1 MKDLST
7 TIIITALLLLP
18 LAVWSETADF
28 EVWNNRLAI
37 PTLIPEPSRHTP
49 HYSTGTFLPPII
61 KESLTLTPA
70 DNPIL
75 LTTTTRV
82 SPNVTVTLTAG
93 TAVYAHEF
101 AGFIVAGHLV
111 AEGTTAQPIQ
121 FISNEV
127 HPLNQTWSGIT
138 VTKDGQLTITHAD
151 LHHAS
156 PAFTCLTG
164 SNASLSNV
172 HITDTSLGIF
182 TTTPDCRLSH
192 SRINSTRDGIVAI
205 GVAPT
210 VAHTKIFAARS
221 DIVKIDETSN

>member
-7 TIIITALLLLP
+7 TIIIAALLLLP
-18 LAVWSETADF
+18 LAIWSETADF
-28 EVWNNRLAI
+28 EVWNNRLVI
-37 PTLIPEPSRHTP
+37 PTLTPEPNRHTP
-49 HYSTGTFLPPII
+49 RNDAGTFLPPVIE
-61 KESLTLTPA
+61 ESLTLTPA

-75 LTTTTRV
+75 LTTTTRI
-82 SPNVTVTLTAG
+82 SPNATVILTPG

-101 AGFIVAGHLV
+101 AGLIVAGHLV
-111 AEGTTAQPIQ
+111 AEGTAAQPIQ

-151 LHHAS
+151 LHQAS

-182 TTTPDCRLSH
+182 TTTPDCRLSY

-210 VAHTKIFAARS
+210 VAHTKIFAAHGN
-221 DIVKIDETSN
+221 IVKYVRTF

>member
-7 TIIITALLLLP
+7 TIIIAALLLLP

-37 PTLIPEPSRHTP
+37 PTLTPEPNRHTP
-49 HYSTGTFLPPII
+49 HYSAGTFLPPII

-101 AGFIVAGHLV
+101 AGLIVAGRLI
-111 AEGTTAQPIQ
+111 AAGTAAQPIQ
-121 FISNEV
+121 FASNEV

-138 VTKDGQLTITHAD
+138 ATKDGQLTITHTN

-164 SNASLSNV
+164 SSASLSNI

-182 TTTPDCRLSH
+182 TATPDCRLSY
-192 SRINSTRDGIVAI
+192 SRINSTRDGIITI
-205 GVAPT
+205 GVEPA
-210 VAHTKIFAARS
+210 VAHTKISAARN
-221 DIVKIDETSN
+221 DIVKIDKTSN